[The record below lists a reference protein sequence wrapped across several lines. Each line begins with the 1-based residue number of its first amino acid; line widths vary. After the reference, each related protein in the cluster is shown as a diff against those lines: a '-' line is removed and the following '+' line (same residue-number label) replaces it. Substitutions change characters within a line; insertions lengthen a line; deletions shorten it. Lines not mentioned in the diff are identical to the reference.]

1 MKRYDLTDEQL
12 DKIKDYFERQEQVEK
27 ILADLALEADFQDV
41 SIDSTIIIKMQ
52 ALKKK
57 RIFKASNSFG

>member
-27 ILADLALEADFQDV
+27 ILADLALEADFQVV